1 MRSPTTGGDFV
12 FDMNVKYVYRVLKAT
27 LAVMLEQGT
36 GGSIVSIGSDAG
48 TAGHGSPKMV
58 AYGAA
63 KAGLAH
69 LVTSVA
75 LEYGPDGIR
84 MNMVSPGPTE
94 TGATSTL
101 TAAQISL
108 MNAAIPLRHRGK
120 PEDIANAVIFFASPL
135 SKQVTGQ
142 ILGVDGGVSVQSPM
156 PDLSGIGRSGEPR
169 RNSVSREGPTGAEWG
184 MALGP
189 DPAKPV
195 GERHRAAGRPDG
207 VCGWPAVRRDQ
218 RLLGRGWY
226 LAARHRRQ
234 RPGEGPSAGG
244 CARRVRGVVGGR
256 AEGDRGGPSA
266 ARPGRH
272 RGHVRPAPAGRG

>member
-1 MRSPTTGGDFV
+1 VALTSGLMQGLRALVIGGGGAGIGAAISSGLAEAGAHVAIVDVTQERAKAAADNAAAYGHRAVPIVADIRELDDTQRVVAEARETLGGIDVLVTVVGGLMAFGVEFNRLHEVPDDGWDFV

-156 PDLSGIGRSGEPR
+156 YDLH
-169 RNSVSREGPTGAEWG
+169 T
-184 MALGP
+184 
-189 DPAKPV
+189 
-195 GERHRAAGRPDG
+195 
-207 VCGWPAVRRDQ
+207 
-218 RLLGRGWY
+218 
-226 LAARHRRQ
+226 
-234 RPGEGPSAGG
+234 
-244 CARRVRGVVGGR
+244 
-256 AEGDRGGPSA
+256 
-266 ARPGRH
+266 
-272 RGHVRPAPAGRG
+272 